1 MAKTLSEKLRES
13 MLHAEDWE
21 KRKTPIPGI
30 FVVKVPDKTLRIK
43 LEFNT
48 PDPEG
53 NPTKRRGMYFD
64 DARTLEAAKLA
75 FANPKLKEL
84 LDAVGSINKVKP
96 GAEESEEERIE
107 F

>member
-1 MAKTLSEKLRES
+1 MAKALLEKIREA

-21 KRKTPIPGI
+21 KRKTPIPGV
-30 FVVKVPDKTLRIK
+30 FVVKVPDKVLRIK

-48 PDPEG
+48 PDSEG

-84 LDAVGSINKVKP
+84 LEAVESINKTKP
-96 GAEESEEERIE
+96 GIDEPEEEKIE